1 MRSAQQEAREAQ
13 GEAARLEDELRA
25 KEGAVQALVEERAQ
39 ARAECEARVR
49 ECEARVRECEAS
61 CEAALAEN
69 NARAKLGLDA
79 VQLEAEYARREV
91 LGLKVRTRP
100 HP

>member
-49 ECEARVRECEAS
+49 ECEAS
-61 CEAALAEN
+61 YEAALAEN